1 MEDDFRIKKRDFN
14 HTWVPR
20 IIAAVEELDLD
31 WDTIRLDCPPGLPMR
46 QRGNTPYITGGRSV
60 FRTAYLNNTPA
71 PADQQ
76 CGYRNA
82 TGPCWYAGGGY
93 ATIYRCS
100 SVARVAREVLRWPL
114 NDYDGALCTR
124 NLRNYCVNW
133 GLVTGAP
140 IEAVGLVSDRDPD
153 ERRRMLS
160 GQLQGRREALAKLL
174 SRARQKSEEA
184 QAEQGLHV
192 LWDSLDQVAAS
203 KLASEDEATLVQ
215 VLLELL
221 EELLR
226 EAKNTSTSEVS
237 SFVAQVLVEI
247 MAIRGISA
255 EVKDLDQGNT
265 S

>member
-1 MEDDFRIKKRDFN
+1 M
-14 HTWVPR
+14 
-20 IIAAVEELDLD
+20 
-31 WDTIRLDCPPGLPMR
+31 
-46 QRGNTPYITGGRSV
+46 